1 MPGKTTQTDV
11 KARLGMAP
19 ETVSDPDSGDEV
31 WVYNSN
37 LEVPLLVSLIPV
49 AGDIADLI
57 ELVYTTQKKRE
68 LIVLFDKQG
77 VVRKYELR
85 ELE

>member
-1 MPGKTTQTDV
+1 
-11 KARLGMAP
+11 MAP